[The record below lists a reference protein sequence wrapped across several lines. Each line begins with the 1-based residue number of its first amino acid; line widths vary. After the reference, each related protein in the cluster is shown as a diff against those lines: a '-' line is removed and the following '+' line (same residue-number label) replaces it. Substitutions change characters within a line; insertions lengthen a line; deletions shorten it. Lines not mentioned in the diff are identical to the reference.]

1 MKVSSLVLG
10 TLLVIVPLSAQRDDS
25 AAAPRFE
32 VASIK
37 PNKSH
42 TGTRGISVQPGGL
55 AVTDLTVREI
65 IAFAYGIPNPLRYT
79 RISGGPK
86 WLDTERFDIRAKAAG
101 TASTERLRVM
111 LRGLLAD
118 RLRLLIRETTANV
131 PIYALIM
138 ARRDGTLGRG
148 LRRTPDIDCAA
159 LFASGR
165 ELQPLPRDPKDVP
178 LCIIMAEPGI
188 VSARSRTISDLVTVA
203 FARVIQDRVVVDRT
217 GLTGNY
223 DVRLEW
229 TPDPKPF
236 ETANDLPPG
245 LPVPPPPT
253 AGGPSIF
260 TAIQEQLG
268 LKLESQRGP
277 VDVHM
282 IDRVDRPSED

>member
-1 MKVSSLVLG
+1 
-10 TLLVIVPLSAQRDDS
+10 
-25 AAAPRFE
+25 
-32 VASIK
+32 
-37 PNKSH
+37 
-42 TGTRGISVQPGGL
+42 
-55 AVTDLTVREI
+55 
-65 IAFAYGIPNPLRYT
+65 
-79 RISGGPK
+79 
-86 WLDTERFDIRAKAAG
+86 
-101 TASTERLRVM
+101 
-111 LRGLLAD
+111 
-118 RLRLLIRETTANV
+118 
-131 PIYALIM
+131 
-138 ARRDGTLGRG
+138 
-148 LRRTPDIDCAA
+148 
-159 LFASGR
+159 
-165 ELQPLPRDPKDVP
+165 
-178 LCIIMAEPGI
+178 MAEPGI